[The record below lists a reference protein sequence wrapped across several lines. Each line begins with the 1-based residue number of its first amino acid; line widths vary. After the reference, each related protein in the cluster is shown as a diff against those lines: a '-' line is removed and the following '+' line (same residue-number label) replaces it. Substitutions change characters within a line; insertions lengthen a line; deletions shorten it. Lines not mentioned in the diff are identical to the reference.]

1 MKDRKSFRILSL
13 GTSPTLSQRAKWTT
27 SDQTTTMERSNVRK
41 IYGIFAYSVIYS
53 IVIPC
58 SDHGS
63 QSTER
68 SDFIQ
73 SVRIDGHLL

>member
-1 MKDRKSFRILSL
+1 MEFILMFPHIL
-13 GTSPTLSQRAKWTT
+13 V
-27 SDQTTTMERSNVRK
+27 NVNPR
-41 IYGIFAYSVIYS
+41 
-53 IVIPC
+53 

-73 SVRIDGHLL
+73 SVRIDGHLV